1 MRVTIVI
8 CTHQRAALLRRA
20 LLSIVEQARESG
32 ADILVVDNASSD
44 DKPGPIGKTPADRK
58 SGGQQ
63 NQATIEEFDREGL
76 GVAPKE

>member
-1 MRVTIVI
+1 MGQNRHT
-8 CTHQRAALLRRA
+8 A
-20 LLSIVEQARESG
+20 ESRQN
-32 ADILVVDNASSD
+32 NASSD

>member
-1 MRVTIVI
+1 VK
-8 CTHQRAALLRRA
+8 
-20 LLSIVEQARESG
+20 ESLMG
-32 ADILVVDNASSD
+32 QNSHTAESRQNNASSG

-58 SGGQQ
+58 PGDQQ

>member
-1 MRVTIVI
+1 MGQNSDT
-8 CTHQRAALLRRA
+8 A
-20 LLSIVEQARESG
+20 ESRQN
-32 ADILVVDNASSD
+32 NASSG

-58 SGGQQ
+58 PGDQQ